1 MDNLTLLGIV
11 ITVVWLGVFGYYF
24 YTSRQQ
30 SEIFGDI
37 DELQAILETRERSDE
52 S

>member
-1 MDNLTLLGIV
+1 MDNLTLLGII
-11 ITVVWLGVFGYYF
+11 ITIVWLAVFGYYF

-30 SEIFGDI
+30 SEIIGDI
-37 DELQAILETRERSDE
+37 DELQALLETRERTDE